1 MDLDFNEEQQMLRE
15 TVQRLCAECAPISVV
30 REMEDD
36 PIGYPEKLW
45 KQMAELGLTGL
56 TLPEEYGGAGQS
68 FVEAAIMYEE
78 LGRALAPS
86 PHFVSA
92 VVSAGAI
99 LAAGSDAQKEA
110 WLPQIASGEAI
121 LTPAWL
127 EPKNGYGPRGVQMK
141 AVLQG
146 EKYRVNGV
154 KRHVLFAAAATR
166 LLVLVRT
173 GDGEQDVDLLLVD
186 PKAPGITLTQQYSL
200 ASDTQYQVEF
210 KDVLVP
216 AADRIGAAKSGWATW
231 NKVMHDGIILLAA
244 WAIGGAQRALEM
256 MVQYSKE
263 REQFDKPLGAFQA
276 LAHYMSDASAAV
288 DGGTTLAYEAA
299 WARASG
305 KSIERL
311 APMTKLFA
319 CQTFREVTATA
330 QQIYGGMG
338 FTLECDIQLFF
349 RRAKQLQLSW
359 WDGRYLEELIAR
371 TVLDHGAPVR
381 LTDDGR
387 KTFKWPPEP
396 IPVGVRSKQQ
406 LALALAEHA
415 NQRGRA
421 QAFLDQVKQQVK
433 KK

>member
-36 PIGYPEKLW
+36 PTGYPEKLW

-56 TLPEEYGGAGQS
+56 TLPEEYGGSGQS

-78 LGRALAPS
+78 LGRAL
-86 PHFVSA
+86 VLG
-92 VVSAGAI
+92 AGAL
-99 LAAGSDAQKEA
+99 LAAGRETQKKA
-110 WLPQIASGEAI
+110 WLPKLATGEAI

-127 EPKNGYGPRGVQMK
+127 EPKNGYGPRGIQMK
-141 AVLQG
+141 AALKG
-146 EKYRVNGV
+146 DKYRLSGT

-186 PKAPGITLTQQYSL
+186 PKAPGVELTQQYSL
-200 ASDTQYQVEF
+200 ASDTQYKVVF
-210 KDVLVP
+210 TDVLVP
-216 AADRIGAAKSGWATW
+216 AADRIGPAKSGWTTW

-244 WAIGGAQRALEM
+244 QAVGGAQRALEM
-256 MVQYSKE
+256 TVQYSKE

-299 WARASG
+299 WARANG
-305 KSIERL
+305 KSVERL
-311 APMTKLFA
+311 APMAKLFA
-319 CQTFREVTATA
+319 CQTFRDTTATA

-359 WDGRYLEELIAR
+359 WDSRYLEELIAA

-381 LTDDGR
+381 LNDDGR
-387 KTFKWPPEP
+387 KTFPWPPQP
-396 IPVGVRSKQQ
+396 IPRGVRSKQEM
-406 LALALAEHA
+406 ALELAEHA

-421 QAFLDQVKQQVK
+421 QAFLDQVKQQIK
-433 KK
+433 KKQ